1 MQTESF
7 KVSTPIGCL
16 EVFCTQNKVLEINL
30 GLENNSSNQSCSNTP
45 DKSISSYALM
55 VKSQIEEYFLN
66 AISGFDIALQ
76 VAGTAFQQ
84 SVWNIISS
92 IKVGET
98 LTYSDVAMQLNSS
111 PRAVGNACRAN
122 PVPIIVPCHR
132 IVSKSGIGGF
142 DGQREGNNID
152 VKQWLLEHE
161 RSAANVGR
169 IQV

>member
-7 KVSTPIGCL
+7 YVSTPIGCL
-16 EVFCTQNKVLEINL
+16 EVFCTQNTVSEINL
-30 GLENNSSNQSCSNTP
+30 GLDNNPATQTCLNTP
-45 DKSISSYALM
+45 DKSISSFASM
-55 VKSQIEEYFLN
+55 VKSQIEAYFLN
-66 AISGFDIALQ
+66 AFSGFDITIQ

-84 SVWNIISS
+84 SVWNAISA

-98 LTYSDVAMQLNSS
+98 LTYSDIADQLNSS

-152 VKQWLLEHE
+152 VKHWLLEHE
-161 RSAANVGR
+161 RSAANAG
-169 IQV
+169 